1 MMDRRR
7 SLTAK
12 TRRSQMTGEAS
23 MKRWLSTMKLTEA
36 GARPTVG
43 WGIDHFA
50 QWPHV
55 KNLVPHNSLYN
66 FGRMQEVWLDR

>member
-1 MMDRRR
+1 VGKLMDQQ
-7 SLTAK
+7 
-12 TRRSQMTGEAS
+12 SQELDPK
-23 MKRWLSTMKLTEA
+23 KRLALVHQIQKKLTEA